1 MNRFYKIACVL
12 LALTILVSY
21 RTADTSKKQE
31 DLLEGQGGTYAAA
44 ADLDVESEIAIPD
57 VDIES
62 KIETEAETASSK
74 PEKEE
79 SEQEKETVSSEPS
92 PSEPDKKEEE
102 NVSSEPPKREPDSR
116 LPITPGYVP
125 YMDEDETAMLEFGV
139 PVRLQYT
146 DPATLKFAM
155 QENNP
160 APVSVSALKR
170 NLQYVSFAYELL
182 EGEEMEFEA
191 TSNFV
196 GNGGGESDRCLI
208 IYDSY
213 AWYKDRGWHQL
224 EHLYDEEFFK
234 DKAIIAIHYIE
245 GVRDLERNI
254 ESLTLKDGHLCIY
267 VKNTYRGTDYGQ
279 MTTETHIIISK
290 EDLSKIR
297 DVVVYEEKIG
307 VEKDGKI
314 SYLPEYID
322 SGTVY
327 PV

>member
-21 RTADTSKKQE
+21 RTADTSKKQQ
-31 DLLEGQGGTYAAA
+31 DLIEGQGGTYAA

-57 VDIES
+57 VES
-62 KIETEAETASSK
+62 ESEIETEAASSK

-79 SEQEKETVSSEPS
+79 SEQEKET
-92 PSEPDKKEEE
+92 
-102 NVSSEPPKREPDSR
+102 VSSEPPKREPDSR

-125 YMDEDETAMLEFGV
+125 YMDEDEMAALEYGAT
-139 PVRLQYT
+139 VRLQHT

-224 EHLYDEEFFK
+224 EHLYDEEFFE

-254 ESLTLKDGHLCIY
+254 ESLTLKDGRLCIY

-297 DVVVYEEKIG
+297 DVVVYEEKIA
-307 VEKDGKI
+307 VEKDGEI